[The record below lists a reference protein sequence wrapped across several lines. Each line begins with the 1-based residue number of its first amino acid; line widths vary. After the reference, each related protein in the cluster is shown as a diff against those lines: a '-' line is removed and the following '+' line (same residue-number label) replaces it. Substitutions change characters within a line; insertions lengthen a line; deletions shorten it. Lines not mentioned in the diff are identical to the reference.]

1 MGFLSPVTPHSISA
15 RIIFPARIRL
25 TSTLLIE
32 NKVVQCASD
41 IPIYYWVIVIKPG
54 FDLYAKNKPTSIHPQ
69 NHDANAQSRHILSVL
84 EMAEVHTDVGH
95 KCRSH

>member
-15 RIIFPARIRL
+15 RIIFPARIRSISTQL
-25 TSTLLIE
+25 TLE
-32 NKVVQCASD
+32 NEVLHLQYASD
-41 IPIYYWVIVIKPG
+41 IPIYLSG

-69 NHDANAQSRHILSVL
+69 NHDANAQSRHIPSGL